1 MPEPNVVLVNDQPTL
16 KRLKKALRGSLAF
29 DIETTGLYPWHG
41 DIVSVGLGTADTQ
54 YVIPWN
60 HAEAKLNPKDVVEEL
75 DPIIQDCQL
84 ITQFGK
90 FDALWMR
97 VKHGV
102 DWVSSFDVGLA
113 HYLLDENSP
122 HDLEFLAKTYLDQEP
137 WDVPLDVKQGKHGIA
152 GKHAH
157 YLGLDLQTTRAL
169 RFKLGAELDKYPKIK
184 QVFNHILMPCLR
196 LFTEIEF
203 NGVYIDKSKFSEAE
217 DYLTTEIAR
226 TLNQLKQWQPPNVV
240 IKRPKKDKIIE
251 FNWGSPKQVGELL
264 FDKLKIKCV
273 EKTPTGKP
281 STSESTLKQIDHP
294 LVESLLAHRGA
305 KQQMSF
311 FIEGWKPWLIGDYL
325 HPSFKLHGTVTGRL
339 CLRGGTQIMV
349 PGGTRPIELIKPGDW
364 VYSFDDNKKLCL
376 QRVISAGYSGHK
388 PCYRV
393 HWLGSGGQHSGYL
406 DATDN
411 HPIRLTNGLYKN
423 VSELKGGKLRLSRG
437 KKRWHGGEHVLALHR
452 QADSRNY
459 LYATG
464 YSGKLIE
471 ARVVFE
477 SIQGWSPEHVHHKD
491 LNPLNDCPGNL
502 VGMTHS
508 EHAALHMA
516 LVPQLEKEQRSI
528 RHIDRQSLS
537 YVEGRRRATAKLR
550 KRAESR
556 FTQSEVK
563 EALERGHG
571 IIGASKLLNCNYG
584 SLRRRMDK
592 WGLSYDGR
600 SNNHLI
606 THIEP
611 LSGLYATYD
620 IEVEG
625 TPNFIANEL
634 CVHNSA
640 EHPNLQQVPR
650 DPRIRQL
657 ISAPPGWD
665 LIEADLSQIELRIAA
680 ELANEAEMLYAFTHG
695 IDVHWLT
702 LLRELRRNMAM
713 PEPILDTAAKIVGR
727 RLNNYQDAVDALLK
741 AGPDAAT
748 EVDAIWKELRKKAK
762 AINFGFLYG
771 MWWKKFRIYARDNYG
786 VHVSAEEAQ
795 ESRESFFELY
805 NDLPAWHRKQ
815 QRLARR
821 QGYIETLS
829 GRRRHLPDATLREDT
844 PARAEALRQAINS
857 PVQSFAN
864 ELNLMAALQL
874 REEYPRSIVQICGTV
889 HDAVLARVKRPHTVE
904 VSERLLEIMRGPK
917 LLKTFGIE
925 LSVPIEADLKIGPWS
940 KGISL
945 KKYKEQMKCSK

>member
-1 MPEPNVVLVNDQPTL
+1 MILVNDRATL
-16 KRLKKALRGSLAF
+16 KRLKKALRGSVAF

-41 DIVSVGLGTADTQ
+41 DIVSVGLGTADEQ
-54 YVIPWN
+54 YVIPWV
-60 HAEAKLNPKDVVEEL
+60 HAEAKLNHKDVVEEL

-102 DWVSSFDVGLA
+102 DWISSFDVGLA
-113 HYLLDENSP
+113 HYLIDENSP
-122 HDLEFLAKTYLDQEP
+122 HDLEFIAKRYLGIEP
-137 WDVPLDVKQGKHGIA
+137 WDVPLDIKQGKQGIA
-152 GKHAH
+152 GKHAQ
-157 YLGLDLQTTRAL
+157 YLSQDLRTTRAL
-169 RFKLGAELDKYPKIK
+169 RFKLGPLLDQQPGLKR
-184 QVFNHILMPCLR
+184 VFHHILMPCLR

-203 NGVYIDKSKFSEAE
+203 NGVFIDKTKFDEAE
-217 DYLTTEIAR
+217 EYLTGEIAR
-226 TLNQLKQWQPPNVV
+226 TLAQLKQWQPPDVV

-273 EKTPTGKP
+273 EKTPTGRP

-311 FIEGWKPWLIGDYL
+311 FIDGWKPWLIGDYL

-339 CLRGGTQIMV
+339 
-349 PGGTRPIELIKPGDW
+349 
-364 VYSFDDNKKLCL
+364 
-376 QRVISAGYSGHK
+376 
-388 PCYRV
+388 
-393 HWLGSGGQHSGYL
+393 
-406 DATDN
+406 
-411 HPIRLTNGLYKN
+411 
-423 VSELKGGKLRLSRG
+423 
-437 KKRWHGGEHVLALHR
+437 
-452 QADSRNY
+452 
-459 LYATG
+459 
-464 YSGKLIE
+464 
-471 ARVVFE
+471 
-477 SIQGWSPEHVHHKD
+477 
-491 LNPLNDCPGNL
+491 
-502 VGMTHS
+502 
-508 EHAALHMA
+508 
-516 LVPQLEKEQRSI
+516 
-528 RHIDRQSLS
+528 
-537 YVEGRRRATAKLR
+537 
-550 KRAESR
+550 
-556 FTQSEVK
+556 
-563 EALERGHG
+563 
-571 IIGASKLLNCNYG
+571 
-584 SLRRRMDK
+584 
-592 WGLSYDGR
+592 
-600 SNNHLI
+600 
-606 THIEP
+606 
-611 LSGLYATYD
+611 
-620 IEVEG
+620 
-625 TPNFIANEL
+625 
-634 CVHNSA
+634 SA

-680 ELANEAEMLYAFTHG
+680 ELADEAEMLYAFTHG

-713 PEPILDTAAKIVGR
+713 PELILDTAAAILGR

-748 EVDAIWKELRKKAK
+748 EFNSIWKELRKKAK

-786 VHVSAEEAQ
+786 VHVSADEAK

-805 NDLPAWHRKQ
+805 SDLPAWHRKQ

-821 QGYIETLS
+821 HGYIETLS
-829 GRRRHLPDATLREDT
+829 GRRRHLPDAMLKDDT
-844 PARAEALRQAINS
+844 PQRAEALRQAINS

-889 HDAVLARVKRPHTVE
+889 HDAVIARVKRPHTVE
-904 VSERLLEIMRGPK
+904 VSERLLEIMRDPK

-925 LSVPIEADLKIGPWS
+925 LGVPIEADLKIGPWS
-940 KGISL
+940 RGISL
-945 KKYKEQMKCSK
+945 KKYKGQRK